1 LKPLEGLLAGALF
14 YLLGA
19 IPFSYL
25 LGRIV
30 KGIDIREHGS
40 GNVGATNVGRVLGWR
55 YYPLALALDL
65 GKGLAAG
72 LLARHW
78 GLPIWLAG
86 LAVLGHD
93 WSIFLG
99 FTGGKGVST
108 SLGILAVLSWP
119 AFLGTIAV
127 WGLVLGTTR
136 LASLASLCAL
146 AFSPLGVFLLSRDL
160 EGVALMGALALLS
173 IWRHR
178 RNIAQLSRGQEER
191 FSRSRSGSGS
201 GEKRG

>member
-1 LKPLEGLLAGALF
+1 MKLLEGLLAGALF

-25 LGRIV
+25 LGRLV

-72 LLARHW
+72 LLAQHW
-78 GLPIWLAG
+78 GLPLWLAG
-86 LAVLGHD
+86 FAVLGHD
-93 WSIFLG
+93 WSLFLR

-108 SLGILAVLSWP
+108 SLGLLAVLSWP
-119 AFLGTIAV
+119 AFLGALAV

-136 LASLASLCAL
+136 FASLASLCAL
-146 AFSPLGVFLLSRDL
+146 AFSPLGVFLLGPSRGL
-160 EGVALMGALALLS
+160 EGVALMGALLLLA

-178 RNIAQLSRGQEER
+178 KNLIQLSRGQEER
-191 FSRSRSGSGS
+191 FLGSR
-201 GEKRG
+201 RG